1 MKSLYLRL
9 CAFPCAHGSIYFYA
23 RMEGR
28 ATRERAVQNGA
39 VRRSSGFLPWIIAF
53 KAFKTL
59 TLAVLGIT
67 LLTAR
72 HSDPVDVVIRLALAI
87 HLPLTSRFLERAL
100 RFAANLT
107 VSRETALAFTA
118 FGYAALMGTEG
129 VGLYLRKRWSRWF
142 TIGATSSLIPIEVYE
157 IIRELHPLRVMVL
170 VVNVAVVA
178 YLIRRRELFE
188 E

>member
-1 MKSLYLRL
+1 LKTT
-9 CAFPCAHGSIYFYA
+9 A
-23 RMEGR
+23 E
-28 ATRERAVQNGA
+28 ATPPAVSQNIA
-39 VRRSSGFLPWIIAF
+39 VRHSRGLLPWIVAF

-59 TLAVLGIT
+59 TLTTLGVT

-72 HSDPVDVVIRLALAI
+72 HSDPVDVLTRIALTV
-87 HLPLTSRFLERAL
+87 HLPVSSRLFDRAL

-107 VSRETALAFTA
+107 VTKETALAFTA

-129 VGLYLRKRWSRWF
+129 VGLYLRKPWSRWF

-157 IIRELHPLRVMVL
+157 IVRELHPVRVL
-170 VVNVAVVA
+170 VLLANVAIVV
-178 YLIRRRELFE
+178 YLVRRRELFE